1 MMKKSIQ
8 LKFKIVTKDIFPE
21 LYNPNLNKDKENK
34 ISTLLLD

>member
-1 MMKKSIQ
+1 MIKKSIQ

-34 ISTLLLD
+34 TPTLLD